1 MDIKT
6 IGIGIAALILGFL
19 GGTMLSGNR
28 QPAMNQDTFDTI
40 IQTPESR
47 DMMIESMMN
56 DDASRAMIEEKVIK
70 QDEESMM
77 DNEKDADTEGSM
89 MEEKTES
96 ENESMMEESPT
107 GAMEK

>member
-1 MDIKT
+1 MEMKT

-19 GGTMLSGNR
+19 GGTMFSGNK
-28 QPAMNQDTFDTI
+28 QPTMNQEAFDTI

-56 DDASRAMIEEKVIK
+56 DDASRTMIEEKVMK
-70 QDEESMM
+70 KDE
-77 DNEKDADTEGSM
+77 
-89 MEEKTES
+89 
-96 ENESMMEESPT
+96 ESMMEESPT